1 MHVSFNLLVDGTV
14 QACSL
19 IPTPVFDHVQGAG
32 GKEEARRTRH
42 VSFGVR

>member
-1 MHVSFNLLVDGTV
+1 MCRLTCPWMALYKPLVSFPL
-14 QACSL
+14 
-19 IPTPVFDHVQGAG
+19 VFDHVQGAG